1 MKKRGF
7 TLIELLAVIVIL
19 SIIAL
24 IATPIILNV
33 ISDSRKKAA
42 EESLKGYMDAIE
54 KRITESDL
62 DDESIEIANDKCY
75 DVPTINKHVEVKG
88 NKPTAGNVCI
98 TNESVVS
105 VKNIIIDGYTLQY
118 ENGEITISK

>member
-62 DDESIEIANDKCY
+62 DDDQLK
-75 DVPTINKHVEVKG
+75 
-88 NKPTAGNVCI
+88 
-98 TNESVVS
+98 
-105 VKNIIIDGYTLQY
+105 
-118 ENGEITISK
+118 